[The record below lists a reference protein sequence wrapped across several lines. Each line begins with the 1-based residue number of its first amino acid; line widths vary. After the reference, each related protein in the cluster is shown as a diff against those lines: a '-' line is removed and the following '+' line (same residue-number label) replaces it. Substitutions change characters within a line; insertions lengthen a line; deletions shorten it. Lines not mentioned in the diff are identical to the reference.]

1 MRAVVYTRVSTDGQ
15 REASHDDQARN
26 CQRIADREGWKIAR
40 RYTDHGISGTRS
52 DRPEYRKMLAAA
64 KAREFDVLLIDELS
78 RFSRDTVESEQA
90 IRKLEFNGI
99 RVVSVDGYD
108 STARGKRLHR
118 GMKALMNAEYI
129 EVVRHETHRGLEG
142 RALSGLSVGGRAY
155 GYRSEPVVDGGGK
168 NVGAR
173 VVVLE
178 DEANW
183 VRWIFERYAEG
194 WSPRR
199 IADALNREGV
209 PSPGARWRRTE
220 RRTDRKWLASA
231 IYGDPRTGSGILN
244 NEIYRGVRVW
254 NRSRRDVDPE
264 TERKVFVQRPASEVV
279 RVDVPHLRIVDDAL
293 WDRVRDRQRK
303 RSALVGAKVKAGL
316 SRAAAGGHA
325 GAVERGPKYLFS
337 GILKCGACG
346 ANMVVSGAG
355 QCYTCASHTNG
366 GRHACASKFRIPR
379 AVVEERLSASIRD
392 DLLGDE
398 ATALLVKKVREFR
411 AVHRKESDAERAAR
425 ARKAA
430 KLRAEIENLT
440 DAIASGQFRTNGT
453 LADRLAKAEADLA
466 ATERDLVVDEARLR
480 KVVDLLPRAVATYRR
495 KVLSLGTAVRPEDV
509 PAARHDVAALLGGE
523 VRVVEE
529 DGEPVAEVHL
539 YESALVSMCL
549 GTKAPAYIGTGS
561 GGRI

>member
-1 MRAVVYTRVSTDGQ
+1 MKAVIYTRVSTDGQ

-26 CQRIADREGWKIAR
+26 CERIAAREGWTIAR
-40 RYTDHGISGTRS
+40 RYTDHGISGATS
-52 DRPEYRKMLAAA
+52 DRPEYQKMLAAA
-64 KAREFDVLLIDELS
+64 KAREFDVLLVDELS
-78 RFSRDTVESEQA
+78 RFARDSMEQESA
-90 IRKLEFNGI
+90 MRDLDFNDI

-108 STARGKRLHR
+108 STARGKKLHR
-118 GMKALMNAEYI
+118 GMKALINEEYI
-129 EVVRHETHRGLEG
+129 EAIRHETHRSLEG
-142 RALSGLSVGGRAY
+142 RALAGLSVGGRAY
-155 GYRSEPVVDGGGK
+155 GYRTEPVVDGGGK
-168 NVGAR
+168 IVGAR
-173 VVVLE
+173 VFVFE
-178 DEANW
+178 DEATR

-199 IADALNREGV
+199 IADELNRLEV
-209 PSPGARWRRTE
+209 PSPGAGWSRTK

-254 NRSRRDVDPE
+254 NRSRRVLHPK
-264 TERKVFVQRPASEVV
+264 TGKKVFKRRPASEFV

-293 WDRVRDRQRK
+293 WGRVRDRQRK

-316 SRAAAGGHA
+316 SRAAAGGYA
-325 GAVERGPKYLFS
+325 GAIERGPKYLFS

-346 ANMVVSGAG
+346 ANMVVSGSG

-379 AVVEERLSASIRD
+379 AVIEDRLPVSIRD

-398 ATALLVKKVREFR
+398 ATDLLVKTVREFR
-411 AVHRKESDAERAAR
+411 AVQRRESDAERAAR
-425 ARKAA
+425 VRKAA

-453 LADRLAKAEADLA
+453 IAERLAKAEADLA
-466 ATERDLVVDEARLR
+466 ATERELVVDEVRLK
-480 KVVDLLPRAVATYRR
+480 KVVDLLPRAVRRYRGL
-495 KVLSLGTAVRPEDV
+495 VANLGSAVRPEDV
-509 PAARHDVAALLGGE
+509 PAARRDVAALLGGE
-523 VRVVEE
+523 VRVVDE
-529 DGEPVAEVHL
+529 DGEPVAEVRL
-539 YESALVSMCL
+539 NEGALVTMCL